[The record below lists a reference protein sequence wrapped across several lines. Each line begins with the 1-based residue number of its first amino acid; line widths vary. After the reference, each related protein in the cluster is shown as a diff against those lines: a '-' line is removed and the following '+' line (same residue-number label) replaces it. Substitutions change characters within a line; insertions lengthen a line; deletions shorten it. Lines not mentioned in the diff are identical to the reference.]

1 MIVGALLLVSARAMR
16 KARTDVARRLPPR
29 QAVNRLV
36 TAKAC
41 ALGGAALV
49 GAYLGYALAWVG
61 SGSEVAGEEMLLG
74 VLTAVAAAFLG
85 AGGLVLER
93 ACRTDPEDS

>member
-1 MIVGALLLVSARAMR
+1 VIVGALLLVAALAMR
-16 KARTDVARRLPPR
+16 KGRTDAARRLPPR

-49 GAYLGYALAWVG
+49 GVYLGYALAWLG
-61 SGSEVAGEEMLLG
+61 SGSEVAGEEMARG
-74 VLTAVAAAFLG
+74 GLTALAAAFLG
-85 AGGLVLER
+85 VGGLILER
-93 ACRTDPEDS
+93 ACRTGPEDS